1 MPFLEKKFNSFKLRT
16 EDDKGNFILNTSR
29 YNLLIFVDRLDFGDT
44 AKNFIDIANGLVKR
58 NVNVTILASS
68 VRYRRQLD
76 ADVSVTTINI
86 VKNKLMPFF
95 VKVAQVERICKANKV
110 DIILTNSADCAFIA
124 MSVAKKMN
132 IKFATY
138 INDIWNVKD
147 KFCKKQ
153 HEVMLKS
160 DLMILPSLYACNYI
174 LDNYNWVNHKKMKL
188 IRSGIDLNI
197 FDIDAITKGRKVD
210 AVKHL
215 GDTTIGKRILLCP
228 NKFYDKKGH
237 IILLE
242 AISRISNKEDKNFIC
257 VLMGDF
263 LNTHEYRHRLVRL
276 IKHFGIEK
284 YVLLLN
290 KFDDMPALYSLSY
303 AVLSVS
309 TGSEASTRIICEAGA
324 MFRPAIIT
332 FVDGLND
339 YLVNERSGYV
349 VYPNNIADIS
359 NAVERIL
366 QMTDEQYKRMCNF
379 AHQYVLK
386 YFDFKNT
393 IVEID
398 NALSSLMK

>member
-1 MPFLEKKFNSFKLRT
+1 MPIFRRKNYNFKLKKYSV
-16 EDDKGNFILNTSR
+16 DDGKALNASR
-29 YNLLIFVDRLDFGDT
+29 YNLLIFIDKLDFGDT
-44 AKNFIDIANGLVKR
+44 AKNIVDIANGLIKR
-58 NVNVTILASS
+58 NVDVIILASCI
-68 VRYRRQLD
+68 RGHQRLE
-76 ADVSVTTINI
+76 ADIKVMTLGILH
-86 VKNKLMPFF
+86 NKLMPFF